1 MGDAETL
8 VGVVLLLLVV
18 VMVVGVVG
26 EVFYGTS
33 SNKAPSRLP
42 RSPSLSPLRR
52 LPVATRLYPS
62 FTDGSNPVG
71 GNKEWSVAWLLY
83 QRMAAVQ

>member
-1 MGDAETL
+1 MGDAERL
-8 VGVVLLLLVV
+8 VGVVVVLLLVV
-18 VMVVGVVG
+18 VMVMVGG

-52 LPVATRLYPS
+52 LPVATRLCPS
-62 FTDGSNPVG
+62 FTDVSNSVG
-71 GNKEWSVAWLLY
+71 GNKEWSVAGLLY
-83 QRMAAVQ
+83 RGMAAMQ